1 MDDPLAALQPL
12 HPPPAVSWWPP
23 APGWW
28 LLLLMLGMLILLL
41 LWWRK
46 PTAAQRVALTELR
59 ALSSSAGQPARQAA
73 ALNQLLKRYALAC
86 FPGSGVE
93 ALTGE
98 SWLKFLDAHGG
109 NGGFLRGSGRALL
122 TAPYSKD
129 AGPVQSLAGLVESW
143 IRANRPRGGR

>member
-23 APGWW
+23 APGGW

-46 PTAAQRVALTELR
+46 PTAAQRAALTELR
-59 ALSSSAGQPARQAA
+59 ALSSSTGQPARQAA

-93 ALTGE
+93 V
-98 SWLKFLDAHGG
+98 F
-109 NGGFLRGSGRALL
+109 
-122 TAPYSKD
+122 
-129 AGPVQSLAGLVESW
+129 
-143 IRANRPRGGR
+143 